1 MSRIVQRIEFTV
13 LILSLSIMC
22 VITFTNVVT
31 RYLLGSSIAF
41 TEEITVNLFVLM
53 TFMGASVGLKRKAHL
68 GFNLIFES
76 LRSYPKVIL
85 TLFIGLVMGALFSVL
100 VYYGYEM
107 VVFQK
112 MLNQKT
118 PALGWPQWIFSLGL
132 PIGSLFCLYRVIE
145 ATSIEVKEILHEE
158 RGQQV

>member
-1 MSRIVQRIEFTV
+1 MSRIVQGIEYSV
-13 LILSLSIMC
+13 LVLSLSIMC
-22 VITFTNVVT
+22 TITFINVLT
-31 RYLLGSSIAF
+31 RYLFGNSIAF

-68 GFNLIFES
+68 GFSLIFES
-76 LRSYPKVIL
+76 LRSYSKLIL
-85 TLFIGLVMGALFSVL
+85 TLFIGIVMGAIFTLL

-107 VVFQK
+107 VAFQK

-118 PALGWPQWIFSLGL
+118 PALGWPQWVFSLGL

-145 ATSIEVKEILHEE
+145 ATSIEVKEILDEE